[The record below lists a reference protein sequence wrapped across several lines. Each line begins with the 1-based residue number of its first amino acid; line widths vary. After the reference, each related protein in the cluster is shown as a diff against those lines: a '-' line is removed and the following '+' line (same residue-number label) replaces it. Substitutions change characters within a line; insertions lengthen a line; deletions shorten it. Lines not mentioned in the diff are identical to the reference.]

1 MQKKGIKMELALIDE
16 VNKFTQTAITVVKE
30 LRVFDNELNKI
41 STTIDKA
48 KQKTTDGNKLY
59 ESAKSTAMKFA
70 SQMENLGIDPRS
82 NEKYNSLWDAIND
95 VQDVANRIETKIKQ
109 LK

>member
-1 MQKKGIKMELALIDE
+1 MQLKGIRIELALIDE
-16 VNKFTQTAITVVKE
+16 VEKFTQSAVGISKE
-30 LRVFDNELNKI
+30 LRVFDTELNKI
-41 STTIDKA
+41 SSTIDKA
-48 KQKTTDGNKLY
+48 KQKSVDGTKLY
-59 ESAKSTAMKFA
+59 DSAKSIATKFA

-82 NEKYNSLWDAIND
+82 NAKYNGLWEAIND